1 MEKRLGLHSYGTQLW
16 AKDKARQI
24 RALVE
29 DNLEKLEA
37 GGVVVVDA
45 EGVEVFDF
53 SFAGELFCKTL
64 LRLANEYA
72 GRFMVVE
79 NLNECTGENLGK
91 ALESSNLAMIERV
104 EGSPRLI
111 GRVHPTDQETFG
123 AIVGSGGA
131 VSAASLSR
139 KLEVNLTAMNER
151 LSKLTSLGVVRRE
164 RSSSARGR
172 EQYAYRVLS

>member
-1 MEKRLGLHSYGTQLW
+1 MW

-29 DNLEKLEA
+29 GNLEKLEA

-53 SFAGELFCKTL
+53 SFAGELFCKAV

-72 GRFMVVE
+72 GRFMIVE

-91 ALESSNLAMIERV
+91 ALESSNLAR
-104 EGSPRLI
+104 
-111 GRVHPTDQETFG
+111 
-123 AIVGSGGA
+123 
-131 VSAASLSR
+131 SR
-139 KLEVNLTAMNER
+139 GLK
-151 LSKLTSLGVVRRE
+151 GF
-164 RSSSARGR
+164 RG
-172 EQYAYRVLS
+172 